1 MTSLNCFSQSG
12 QDSTKIQLTRPIAE
26 VVAKGLV
33 RYDGLTLEVGEIRK
47 ELNLINSKVLLKD
60 EIIFNLNSKVTNLE
74 TIILKKDEQFALERK
89 KSEELIKELKGQQ
102 RKTFLFKIGTYIGVG
117 ATILLLAK

>member
-1 MTSLNCFSQSG
+1 MTSLSCFSQNG

-26 VVAKGLV
+26 IVAKGLV

-60 EIIFNLNSKVTNLE
+60 EVILNLNSKVTNLE

-102 RKTFLFKIGTYIGVG
+102 RKTFLYKIGTYIGVG
-117 ATILLLAK
+117 ATILLIAK

>member
-1 MTSLNCFSQSG
+1 MTSLSCFSQSG

-26 VVAKGLV
+26 IVAKGLV
-33 RYDGLTLEVGEIRK
+33 RYDGLTLEVGEMRK

-60 EIIFNLNSKVTNLE
+60 EVILNLNSKVTNLE

-89 KSEELIKELKGQQ
+89 KSEELVRELKGQQ
-102 RKTFLFKIGTYIGVG
+102 RKTFLYKIGTYVGVG
-117 ATILLLAK
+117 ATILLIAK

>member
-1 MTSLNCFSQSG
+1 MTSLSCFSQNG

-26 VVAKGLV
+26 IVAKGLV

-47 ELNLINSKVLLKD
+47 ELNLINSKVVLKD
-60 EIIFNLNSKVTNLE
+60 EVILNLNSKVTNLE

-102 RKTFLFKIGTYIGVG
+102 RKTFLYKIGTYIGVG
-117 ATILLLAK
+117 ATILLIAK

>member
-1 MTSLNCFSQSG
+1 MTSLNCFSQNG